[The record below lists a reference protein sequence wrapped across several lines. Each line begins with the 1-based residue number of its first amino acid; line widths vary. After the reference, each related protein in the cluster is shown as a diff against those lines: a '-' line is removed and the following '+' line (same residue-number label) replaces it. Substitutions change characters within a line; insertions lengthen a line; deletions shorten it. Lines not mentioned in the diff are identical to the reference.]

1 MLASAA
7 LHVVPKLADQPTSTI
22 LSVVPGDH
30 GTVAAAVPLMGDSL
44 PADAEL
50 CASSP
55 VSDHDSNADKVA
67 VEPDAQILAQASSS
81 QSSAQEQ
88 QLLNQIDTDVGKLK
102 ADEAAEQGQ
111 QKPINPDVKWLRATA
126 YHLAEAA
133 HTLMQTTGK
142 YAGHR
147 QDALT
152 AMQQSYRQIVYCY
165 KMAKN
170 P

>member
-1 MLASAA
+1 MNRRNTIIALSGGLIAGYLFAAAPNYAA
-7 LHVVPKLADQPTSTI
+7 LKS
-22 LSVVPGDH
+22 
-30 GTVAAAVPLMGDSL
+30 
-44 PADAEL
+44 
-50 CASSP
+50 
-55 VSDHDSNADKVA
+55 SNADKVA

-133 HTLMQTTGK
+133 HTL
-142 YAGHR
+142 
-147 QDALT
+147 
-152 AMQQSYRQIVYCY
+152 
-165 KMAKN
+165 
-170 P
+170 